1 MRKEKRDKA
10 MRILVYIII
19 AAMVITLLP
28 AIALF
33 RG

>member
-10 MRILVYIII
+10 MKILVYIII

-28 AIALF
+28 AIGLF
-33 RG
+33 RS